1 MFLTS
6 LAHFQFLIAS
16 FTQDKF
22 TTITLGIA
30 YLRIIILNIQ
40 DLQKQ
45 IHHSQELEQK
55 YGIIFPLMCVNWEER
70 ISIK

>member
-1 MFLTS
+1 MFLTG
-6 LAHFQFLIAS
+6 LDHLQFLIAS

-45 IHHSQELEQK
+45 IHHLQELEQK
-55 YGIIFPLMCVNWEER
+55 YGIIFPLMCVNWEEQ

>member
-6 LAHFQFLIAS
+6 LAHLQFLIAS

-30 YLRIIILNIQ
+30 YLRIIILNMQ

-45 IHHSQELEQK
+45 IHHSQELEKK
-55 YGIIFPLMCVNWEER
+55 YG
-70 ISIK
+70 SI